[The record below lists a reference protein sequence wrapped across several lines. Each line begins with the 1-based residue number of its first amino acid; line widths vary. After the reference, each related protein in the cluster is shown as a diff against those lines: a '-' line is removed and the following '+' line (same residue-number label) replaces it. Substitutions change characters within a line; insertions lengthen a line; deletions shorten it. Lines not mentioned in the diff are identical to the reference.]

1 MTKLSANLRRSGN
14 ALTVLLTLLAVALL
28 ASGCASS
35 GSAAAAAAPAGP
47 SDEEQIQTIL
57 NSALSALESGDIAS
71 LMSNYSE
78 DFTWDQGDR
87 ASMEAFMTQA
97 KDAGFLDGFSSDMS
111 GLTISVD
118 GDSATA
124 TGASVEGAFGLLDL
138 SFTLAKRA
146 GSWIITQQSQQ

>member
-1 MTKLSANLRRSGN
+1 MTKLSSNLRRSGN

-28 ASGCASS
+28 ASGCATS
-35 GSAAAAAAPAGP
+35 GSAAAAAPAGP

-111 GLTISVD
+111 GLTINVD